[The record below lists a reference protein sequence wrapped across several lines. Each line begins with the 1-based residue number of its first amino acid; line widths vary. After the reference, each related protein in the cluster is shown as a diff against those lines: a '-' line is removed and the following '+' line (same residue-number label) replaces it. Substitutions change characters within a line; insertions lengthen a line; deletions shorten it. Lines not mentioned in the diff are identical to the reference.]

1 MKKII
6 GLFLAAAMSG
16 LLLAGCVAP
25 AAEKNSNDGEKVSI
39 AEMEGTITDSLEWPT
54 VTFFLHRKLRMLIW

>member
-25 AAEKNSNDGEKVSI
+25 AAEKNSNDGENS
-39 AEMEGTITDSLEWPT
+39 GNGGNDN
-54 VTFFLHRKLRMLIW
+54 

>member
-39 AEMEGTITDSLEWPT
+39 AEMEGTITDSLE
-54 VTFFLHRKLRMLIW
+54 

>member
-1 MKKII
+1 
-6 GLFLAAAMSG
+6 MSG

-39 AEMEGTITDSLEWPT
+39 AEMEGTITDSLKWPT
-54 VTFFLHRKLRMLIW
+54 VTFAILPTDVYKRQGICRNTFSDGL